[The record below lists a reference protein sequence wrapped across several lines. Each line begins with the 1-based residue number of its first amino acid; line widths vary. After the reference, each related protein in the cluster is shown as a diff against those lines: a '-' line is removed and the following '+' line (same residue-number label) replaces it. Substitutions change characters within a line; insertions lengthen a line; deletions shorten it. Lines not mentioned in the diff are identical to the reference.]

1 MSDKLTQQSQ
11 WIDDG
16 TPEHLGPGELRDG
29 AYIEYFSVDAP
40 DDTPCGEIL
49 EIAMEKGDIPRRG
62 ATHKDNVFAARIDL
76 YAIDYCTKIVG
87 DGTML
92 VALVWRPIVEV
103 LECSDG

>member
-1 MSDKLTQQSQ
+1 MSDKLTPQAQ
-11 WIDDG
+11 WINDG

-29 AYIEYFSVDAP
+29 AYIEYFSVDALT
-40 DDTPCGEIL
+40 DTSCGEIL
-49 EIAMEKGDIPRRG
+49 KTAMEKGHIPRRG
-62 ATHKDNVFAARIDL
+62 AGHKENVSGRIEF
-76 YAIDYCTKIVG
+76 YATDYCMKIIG